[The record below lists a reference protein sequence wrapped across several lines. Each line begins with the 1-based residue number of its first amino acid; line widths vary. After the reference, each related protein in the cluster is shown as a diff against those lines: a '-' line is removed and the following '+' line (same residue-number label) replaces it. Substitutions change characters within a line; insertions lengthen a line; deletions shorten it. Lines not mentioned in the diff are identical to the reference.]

1 MTYGQIPDY
10 VYIIYN
16 IYLAVNYLGAG
27 VSPAPVVSV
36 ELEVGGAGL
45 ASKVPTPG
53 NIKCGA

>member
-1 MTYGQIPDY
+1 MPDY

-45 ASKVPTPG
+45 ASEVPTPG